1 MGPCFGPARLG
12 SSGAVASL
20 TLVNTGESTVAAEE
34 LSEGQW
40 FWHEPVPGL
49 AAWMLQVASTE
60 LSESAIQI
68 VTTDRV
74 RELVRYRRGRRVR
87 LASSHR

>member
-1 MGPCFGPARLG
+1 
-12 SSGAVASL
+12 
-20 TLVNTGESTVAAEE
+20 
-34 LSEGQW
+34 
-40 FWHEPVPGL
+40 
-49 AAWMLQVASTE
+49 MLQVASTE

-68 VTTDRV
+68 VTADRV